1 MASSGQ
7 KTKRPGRMK
16 RLLERIILGMV
27 MSICAFLVERR
38 LRKAL
43 KMSGSKRRSR
53 TTVRVG

>member
-1 MASSGQ
+1 
-7 KTKRPGRMK
+7 MK